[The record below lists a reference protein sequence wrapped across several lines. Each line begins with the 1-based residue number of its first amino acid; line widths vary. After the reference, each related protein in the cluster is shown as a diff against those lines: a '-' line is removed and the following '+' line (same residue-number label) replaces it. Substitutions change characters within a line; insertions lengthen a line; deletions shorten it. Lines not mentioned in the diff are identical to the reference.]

1 MTTSLWTSASER
13 NSAWLTGSVIC
24 LVMSVVAYIACQ
36 TVADPDIWGHV
47 KFGQDILN
55 SGEIADRDPYSYLTD
70 GQVWI
75 NHEWLTE
82 VIFAA
87 VYALG
92 GSTALI
98 LMKASLTLLTL
109 GIIYWYL
116 MRHGVTALRGGIV
129 IMFTL
134 HLVSPAVRFLRPHI
148 FTYVLF
154 VITLLLLDRADRGR
168 LRWLWGIPI
177 VFVLWVN
184 IHGGFLAGLANVTVW
199 SFVRIVDVL
208 YRARRYGSKI
218 STADLAFA
226 ASAIAAGIATLLNP
240 YGVALFHF
248 LIQSETFIR
257 PEIPEWQPIR
267 IMSPYGVMYL
277 TLLAMAVAGCLYSRK
292 ERSPGSMAVLCCMA
306 LAPLLAYRHGPLFGL
321 AIPLLAGEHIG
332 DAWNRWSSE
341 TNPRLQKKNETLAQS
356 CLAGVAVTGAFIFLY
371 LSFPYTKC
379 IQIDPVRGISFPV
392 RAVSVLEKSGTQGNL
407 AIAFDWGE
415 YAIWHL
421 SPRFKVSLD
430 GRRETTY
437 SNEIRQENLNFAFGT
452 GDWDKL
458 IRDHNTHLAL
468 VQKEFAVFNLM
479 KLAPGWVLVYEDS
492 ISAIF
497 AKQHSPSVQL
507 IRESKPDTL
516 PDDGAGL
523 CFP

>member
-1 MTTSLWTSASER
+1 
-13 NSAWLTGSVIC
+13 
-24 LVMSVVAYIACQ
+24 MSVVAYIACQ

-184 IHGGFLAGLANVTVW
+184 IHGGFLAGLAIVTVW

-240 YGVALFHF
+240 TY
-248 LIQSETFIR
+248 IQ
-257 PEIPEWQPIR
+257 
-267 IMSPYGVMYL
+267 
-277 TLLAMAVAGCLYSRK
+277 
-292 ERSPGSMAVLCCMA
+292 
-306 LAPLLAYRHGPLFGL
+306 
-321 AIPLLAGEHIG
+321 
-332 DAWNRWSSE
+332 
-341 TNPRLQKKNETLAQS
+341 
-356 CLAGVAVTGAFIFLY
+356 
-371 LSFPYTKC
+371 
-379 IQIDPVRGISFPV
+379 
-392 RAVSVLEKSGTQGNL
+392 
-407 AIAFDWGE
+407 
-415 YAIWHL
+415 
-421 SPRFKVSLD
+421 
-430 GRRETTY
+430 
-437 SNEIRQENLNFAFGT
+437 
-452 GDWDKL
+452 
-458 IRDHNTHLAL
+458 
-468 VQKEFAVFNLM
+468 
-479 KLAPGWVLVYEDS
+479 
-492 ISAIF
+492 
-497 AKQHSPSVQL
+497 
-507 IRESKPDTL
+507 
-516 PDDGAGL
+516 
-523 CFP
+523 